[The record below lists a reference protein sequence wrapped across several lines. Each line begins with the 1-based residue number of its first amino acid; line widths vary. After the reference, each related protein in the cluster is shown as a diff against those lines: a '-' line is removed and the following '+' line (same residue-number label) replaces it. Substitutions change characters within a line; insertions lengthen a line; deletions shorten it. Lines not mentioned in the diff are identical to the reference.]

1 MIILCPKCETQYRFD
16 DSLSEGDG
24 VWVRCSR
31 CRHVFF
37 QPRPGDHRLGESD
50 EVASVRISDARRAP
64 DVRFPPGNGNGEKPD
79 VKNQLFSP
87 PTDNRLA
94 ESEPVVDFASDSL
107 SAVPDSDVKPD
118 DLSALGREDVTEEK
132 QKENIEKSPQLPG
145 KRRRWGRIIL
155 ASIALL
161 VFVALVAGAVVLFLR
176 PEIRSSVLREA
187 SPYLKGIPV
196 LENLVPDEKAEAKA
210 LYETL
215 LIKDLRQ
222 RTVTNI
228 IVGSLHVIEGMVVNQ
243 SAYPVSG
250 IKMRLVV
257 ADPYD
262 VVLGQ
267 KIVYCG
273 NILTDEELGAMT
285 EAEIQRELSISQ
297 GSDFPGGR
305 VLPKGEIPF
314 MIVFMPEQ
322 TRALKTSVTIAGAER
337 AL

>member
-31 CRHVFF
+31 CQNVFF
-37 QPRPGDHRLGESD
+37 QPRLADHRLGESD
-50 EVASVRISDARRAP
+50 EVASVRISDARRDP
-64 DVRFPPGNGNGEKPD
+64 DARFPPGNGNGEKPD
-79 VKNQLFSP
+79 AKNPLFP
-87 PTDNRLA
+87 PPAENPLT

-107 SAVPDSDVKPD
+107 SAVPDRDVKPD
-118 DLSALGREDVTEEK
+118 DLSALGREDVTEEE
-132 QKENIEKSPQLPG
+132 QKEKIEKSPQLPG

-155 ASIALL
+155 TSIALL

-210 LYETL
+210 LYEAL

-297 GSDFPGGR
+297 GSDFPGER

-322 TRALKTSVTIAGAER
+322 TGALKTSVTIAGAER

>member
-1 MIILCPKCETQYRFD
+1 
-16 DSLSEGDG
+16 
-24 VWVRCSR
+24 
-31 CRHVFF
+31 
-37 QPRPGDHRLGESD
+37 
-50 EVASVRISDARRAP
+50 
-64 DVRFPPGNGNGEKPD
+64 

-87 PTDNRLA
+87 PADNPLT
-94 ESEPVVDFASDSL
+94 ESEPVVDFASDFPAAL
-107 SAVPDSDVKPD
+107 PDGEVKPD
-118 DLSALGREDVTEEK
+118 DLSALVREDVTEKE
-132 QKENIEKSPQLPG
+132 QKGNIEKSPQLSG
-145 KRRRWGRIIL
+145 KRRHWGRIIL

-161 VFVALVAGAVVLFLR
+161 VFVALVTGAVVLFLR
-176 PEIRSSVLREA
+176 PEIRSSVFREA
-187 SPYLKGIPV
+187 APYLKGIPV
-196 LENLVPDEKAEAKA
+196 LEKLVPDEKAEAKA

-215 LIKDLRQ
+215 LITDLRQ

-228 IVGSLHVIEGMVVNQ
+228 IVGSLRVIEGMVVNH

-285 EAEIQRELSISQ
+285 EAEIQRELSIPQ
-297 GSDFPGGR
+297 GSDFPGER

-322 TRALKTSVTIAGAER
+322 VGALKTSVTVAGAER
-337 AL
+337 AI